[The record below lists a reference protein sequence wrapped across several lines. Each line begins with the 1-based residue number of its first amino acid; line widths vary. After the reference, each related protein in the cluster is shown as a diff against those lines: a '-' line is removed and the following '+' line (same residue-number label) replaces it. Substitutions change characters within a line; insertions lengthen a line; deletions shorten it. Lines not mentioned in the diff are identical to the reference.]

1 MRRAPHRSQ
10 EARSASDGN
19 TCGNFGGG
27 EVPVEVGP
35 VFPALALG
43 ASWRGRRSND
53 MKPLDEPQSER
64 TEVWQLAAT
73 PRWRQAILLKIL
85 AEKGLDTAIHRR
97 VEESPQ

>member
-27 EVPVEVGP
+27 EGPVEVGA

-43 ASWRGRRSND
+43 ASWREAIRCDVPRTGPKKPGARATGIRVATSAVARGRLRWGPYSPRSRLGL
-53 MKPLDEPQSER
+53 PGGGGGR
-64 TEVWQLAAT
+64 TT
-73 PRWRQAILLKIL
+73 
-85 AEKGLDTAIHRR
+85 
-97 VEESPQ
+97 